1 MKINGIGTIKK
12 EEAMKILT
20 REGREAVKSGE
31 ITTEELGRMYK
42 LEMVQKL
49 SKIGKYGCTF
59 AENYNR
65 VPQEIADKLSPE
77 EIAELVDSF
86 YDCYSDGRKRGEQ
99 NEGTFKQRA
108 KIKKG
113 YRANATR
120 TCQ

>member
-42 LEMVQKL
+42 LEMVKKL
-49 SKIGKYGCTF
+49 SKIGKYGCTS

-86 YDCYSDGRKRGEQ
+86 YDCYSDGRKRGE
-99 NEGTFKQRA
+99 
-108 KIKKG
+108 
-113 YRANATR
+113 
-120 TCQ
+120 

>member
-42 LEMVQKL
+42 LEMVKKL

-86 YDCYSDGRKRGEQ
+86 YNCYSDGRKRGE
-99 NEGTFKQRA
+99 
-108 KIKKG
+108 
-113 YRANATR
+113 
-120 TCQ
+120 

>member
-20 REGREAVKSGE
+20 REGREAVKSG
-31 ITTEELGRMYK
+31 K
-42 LEMVQKL
+42 LQLKSL
-49 SKIGKYGCTF
+49 DACISWKWLRNYLKIGKYGCTF

-86 YDCYSDGRKRGEQ
+86 YDCYSDGRKRGE
-99 NEGTFKQRA
+99 
-108 KIKKG
+108 
-113 YRANATR
+113 
-120 TCQ
+120 